1 MGFISFSLSYY
12 EKELNQ
18 LENADA
24 TEETLY
30 KAKQLL
36 KMLDDLVDEGYRELN
51 ECLEEKFQGVSRLR
65 TYLKK
70 NGAEPFPMYHK
81 EITESRVSYEALESE
96 LTSAIDEMIKKATDF
111 AETSK
116 EPFLTELLRFCEWI
130 GYEDDTAYI
139 FLLRDTLLPYVYY
152 RAKGRNAVYPWLLG
166 RKTLEHLIGK
176 LYVDDEIRSSIM
188 KALEEEKCSNYTEFC
203 EAVLPDIRNTM
214 SNYPEVEQCLKSMLG
229 EITEQKIIVVESGCS
244 GTFPMLLASL
254 DERVEVR
261 MYTTYPYLLE
271 VYGGRIFTPKYEENR
286 LFETFASQ
294 DLYFQFSDLRDG
306 KFFVKKCENAQV
318 EKKAM
323 EEIKVMMN
331 NSICGA
337 NCTECM
343 MKETCKGCTET
354 KGCPFG
360 KQCFIANYIN
370 VGGKENY
377 LEFKQTL
384 IKEFNGLHIPG
395 MPEVEE
401 MYALNGSFV
410 NLEYVFPGG
419 QKVKFLDDNSI
430 YLGNQ
435 LECELGGGRCFGIV
449 SGMDFLLVCTYGENG
464 AEPELVMYK
473 KR

>member
-12 EKELNQ
+12 EKELSQ

-24 TEETLY
+24 TEENLY
-30 KAKQLL
+30 KTKQLL

-51 ECLEEKFQGVSRLR
+51 ECLEEKLQGVSRLR

-130 GYEDDTAYI
+130 GYEENTAYI
-139 FLLRDTLLPYVYY
+139 FLLRDTLLPYVHY
-152 RAKGRNAVYPWLLG
+152 RGRKRTALYPWLIG
-166 RKTLEHLIGK
+166 RKTLEQMTGK
-176 LYVDDEIRSSIM
+176 SGVDDEIRAAIIR
-188 KALEEEKCSNYTEFC
+188 ALEEEWCGSFEEFS
-203 EAVLPDIRNTM
+203 ASVLPDIRNVLKQ
-214 SNYPEVEQCLKSMLG
+214 YPALETVLKEMLS
-229 EITEQKIIVVESGCS
+229 EIKEPRITVVESGCS
-244 GTFPMLLASL
+244 GTFPLLLASL
-254 DERVEVR
+254 DERVDVR

-271 VYGGRIFTPKYEENR
+271 VYGDRIFTPKYEENR

-294 DLYFQFSDLRDG
+294 NLYFQFSDLRDG
-306 KFFVKKCENAQV
+306 RFFVKKCENAQV

-337 NCTECM
+337 NCSECM
-343 MKETCKGCTET
+343 MKENCKGCMET

-370 VGGKENY
+370 VGGIENY

-384 IKEFNGLHIPG
+384 IKEFNGLHIPE
-395 MPEVEE
+395 MPEVKEL
-401 MYALNGSFV
+401 YALNGSFI
-410 NLEYVFPGG
+410 NLEYVLPGG
-419 QKVKFLDDNSI
+419 QKVQFLDDNSI

-449 SGMDFLLVCTYGENG
+449 AGMDFLLVCTYGENG
-464 AEPELVMYK
+464 AEPELVLYK